1 MFDIVRRWFD
11 LDSAVRGSLSQVALR
26 TAWIKEVRPGL
37 ASSVLLGLSAAFEAI
52 AVRLQKGLH
61 GLEADASKQF
71 DPGDHQPGAPGDN
84 VRSERQLLP
93 SRELRDPLDQEFQ
106 VGLDRPKSVPLG
118 FGLPVSAMRSILPA

>member
-1 MFDIVRRWFD
+1 LFNIVLRWFD

-61 GLEADASKQF
+61 GLEANASKQF
-71 DPGDHQPGAPGDN
+71 DPGD
-84 VRSERQLLP
+84 S
-93 SRELRDPLDQEFQ
+93 
-106 VGLDRPKSVPLG
+106 
-118 FGLPVSAMRSILPA
+118 PARRARR